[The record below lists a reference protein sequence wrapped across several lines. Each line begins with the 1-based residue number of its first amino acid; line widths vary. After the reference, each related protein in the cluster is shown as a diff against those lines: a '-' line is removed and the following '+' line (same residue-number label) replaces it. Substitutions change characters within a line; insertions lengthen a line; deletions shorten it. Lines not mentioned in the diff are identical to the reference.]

1 MAAGPAAARKGSLR
15 HPPRAPRWGFAAP
28 FLSLRS
34 SSGALTHGAAAWHPF
49 ATLPNFAIIDH
60 AVATMNVSIP
70 DDLKSFVETQVA
82 TEGYGTSSEYV
93 RELIRRDRQ
102 RNQLR
107 RLILDGLAVGTS
119 HPVDDAFGRF

>member
-1 MAAGPAAARKGSLR
+1 MAERFVRIEEVVGSIPIISTPGQR
-15 HPPRAPRWGFAAP
+15 CSSPPNVAKLCHHRYDDG
-28 FLSLRS
+28 
-34 SSGALTHGAAAWHPF
+34 
-49 ATLPNFAIIDH
+49 
-60 AVATMNVSIP
+60 VATMNVSIP

-119 HPVDDAFGRF
+119 HPVDDAFWATLRQRIGSATP

>member
-1 MAAGPAAARKGSLR
+1 
-15 HPPRAPRWGFAAP
+15 
-28 FLSLRS
+28 
-34 SSGALTHGAAAWHPF
+34 
-49 ATLPNFAIIDH
+49 
-60 AVATMNVSIP
+60 MNVSIP

-119 HPVDDAFGRF
+119 HPVDDAFWATLRQRIGSATP